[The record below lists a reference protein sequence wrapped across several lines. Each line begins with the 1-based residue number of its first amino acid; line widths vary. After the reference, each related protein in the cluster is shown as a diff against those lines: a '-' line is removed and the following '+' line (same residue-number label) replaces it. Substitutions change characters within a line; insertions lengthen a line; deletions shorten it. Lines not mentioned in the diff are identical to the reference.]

1 MYTVK
6 FSTVQKVLQCDG
18 CGFYFADSPKSIQ
31 YFCHSM
37 LSTLWQLNA
46 HEARFIGFSI
56 LAPIHRN
63 ILYQF
68 REIYSS
74 SVEKYF
80 LTEIYFVGYIR
91 SSICSALEK
100 LQQLSP
106 LLSCS
111 RSSSGCGGGGQMIFQ
126 IHPFYIF
133 FLISFS
139 FTLIGLSFNF
149 ITYSYLLFLQPRR
162 YVIYLKANL
171 LFIHP

>member
-1 MYTVK
+1 
-6 FSTVQKVLQCDG
+6 
-18 CGFYFADSPKSIQ
+18 
-31 YFCHSM
+31 M

-56 LAPIHRN
+56 FAPTQRN
-63 ILYQF
+63 TLYQF

-74 SVEKYF
+74 TIEKYLSF

-100 LQQLSP
+100 SQQLSP

-111 RSSSGCGGGGQMIFQ
+111 RSSGCGGGGQMIFQ

-133 FLISFS
+133 FFLHIF
-139 FTLIGLSFNF
+139 FTLFRYIVYANTFATFWATKLPSGQYILSETPIANSRK
-149 ITYSYLLFLQPRR
+149 ILHRNKVAALLD
-162 YVIYLKANL
+162 
-171 LFIHP
+171 